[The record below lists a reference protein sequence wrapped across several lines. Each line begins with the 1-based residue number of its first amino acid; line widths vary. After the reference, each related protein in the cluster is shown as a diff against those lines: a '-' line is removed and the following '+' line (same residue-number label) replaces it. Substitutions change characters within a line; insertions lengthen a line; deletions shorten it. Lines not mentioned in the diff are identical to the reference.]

1 MSIKFSLLLLF
12 LAVILLI
19 GFPVSSIAGN
29 PGNASDSGNVTGL
42 VICEDKDS
50 ETNPLPVDEISIAIN
65 SDGCTCEFNSEFNS
79 CKLEDLDCDEDNPC
93 SVCLGSLKRHGL
105 SVTRANAFFGTDE
118 SESEFLYYHFVE
130 GNAGPFIDRMGSC
143 PCSDCPPD

>member
-1 MSIKFSLLLLF
+1 MRHLFTSIVALTVFSAL
-12 LAVILLI
+12 
-19 GFPVSSIAGN
+19 SINSYAGN
-29 PGNASDSGNVTGL
+29 QSNASEAGNVTGI

-65 SDGCTCEFNSEFNS
+65 SDGCTCEFNSELNS

-105 SVTRANAFFGTDE
+105 TITKANAFFGTDE
-118 SESEFLYYHFVE
+118 SESEFLYYHVVE
-130 GNAGPFIDRMGSC
+130 GNAGPFLDRMGEC
-143 PCSDCPPD
+143 PCSDCLPD